1 MSDARQLLTAMMLA
15 SMMSGNEYSG
25 QPIDFDL
32 MDESEKPDVDIEPI
46 IEEEG
51 AEE

>member
-1 MSDARQLLTAMMLA
+1 MIRMTHYDDGK
-15 SMMSGNEYSG
+15 GNEYSG

-32 MDESEKPDVDIEPI
+32 MDESEKPDADIEPI
-46 IEEEG
+46 IEAEG